1 MINSIEKLLAE
12 SFEKSFDSYFG
23 IELKNRIKNR
33 LAEKHGLN
41 LPQAIR
47 NFHKFENVLFEFFG
61 EGSSGV
67 IYHLLED
74 VCKIKKQAQYGIVNT
89 IEIKDDD
96 LKYKILE
103 SYNDSDKKR
112 ILETASRDPITINN
126 MLELMKDSSL
136 EKSKQKIHELV
147 YSGLLTTESDDY
159 NMLPDMTKKYSN
171 VIDSI
176 RIHMEN
182 DLLKVSI
189 RVKEDLFKS
198 PILKK
203 YTSS

>member
-1 MINSIEKLLAE
+1 
-12 SFEKSFDSYFG
+12 
-23 IELKNRIKNR
+23 
-33 LAEKHGLN
+33 
-41 LPQAIR
+41 
-47 NFHKFENVLFEFFG
+47 
-61 EGSSGV
+61 
-67 IYHLLED
+67 
-74 VCKIKKQAQYGIVNT
+74 
-89 IEIKDDD
+89 
-96 LKYKILE
+96 
-103 SYNDSDKKR
+103 
-112 ILETASRDPITINN
+112 
-126 MLELMKDSSL
+126 MKDSSL

-176 RIHMEN
+176 SIHMEN

-203 YTSS
+203 YTSG